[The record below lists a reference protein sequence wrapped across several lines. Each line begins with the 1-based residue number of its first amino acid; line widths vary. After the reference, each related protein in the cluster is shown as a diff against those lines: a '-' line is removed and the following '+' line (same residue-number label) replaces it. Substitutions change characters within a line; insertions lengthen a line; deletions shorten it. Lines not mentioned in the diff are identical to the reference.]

1 MKYWNITIYGI
12 IFICCLTL
20 MTIAFFN
27 TYNVF
32 GAKRDIKNIQIKNSK
47 GISTPKVTTGE
58 IYGKDNIL
66 NVMGELST
74 TGKINSSTIDSI
86 NNNIGLLDNNVK
98 AANEITNEKLTELN
112 RSVFTNKEDADK
124 KIKVLNNNQNEMKKQ
139 IHRLEISLVSSN
151 KKISTLESRLVRLGT
166 ALEAYDIAHSNHTYF
181 NHI

>member
-1 MKYWNITIYGI
+1 MMDYWNIAIYGI

-32 GAKRDIKNIQIKNSK
+32 GAKRDIKNIQINNKK

-58 IYGKDNIL
+58 IYGKDNVL

-86 NNNIGLLDNNVK
+86 NTNIDVLNNNVK
-98 AANEITNEKLTELN
+98 TVNKE
-112 RSVFTNKEDADK
+112 TNKKLIE
-124 KIKVLNNNQNEMKKQ
+124 LNNNQNEMKNQ
-139 IHRLEISLVSSN
+139 IHKLEIALISSN
-151 KKISTLESRLVRLGT
+151 KRINTLESRLIRLGT
-166 ALEAYDIAHSNHTYF
+166 ALEAYDIANSNHTYF